1 MKAASQ
7 FTISLLA
14 LAGLLYQATANA
26 TNMAEQPLKAS
37 VLAKPTVVFGMDDSG
52 SMDGEIVLNGTDNG
66 FFWGNRTDSSLYPSG
81 ALRVGTLSD
90 SNNLAF
96 AYLFPNGVGG
106 IGTGTRMIADT
117 TLRAIPPTA
126 QMAWMRS
133 SDYNPLYY
141 DSNKT
146 YDPWSPA
153 YISGS
158 SVSYSNASSTAAKSH
173 PALGSSTMDLTTNMN
188 SSASGYVFSFAPG
201 MTIPVGATG
210 GTCSSGTV
218 ANPIVTAYTVTTT
231 NKYCTAAV
239 SYYPA
244 TFWKKQSCTDD
255 GVTCAT
261 AWDGSTVKRYEIKSG
276 NTFPSGR
283 TYANEIQNFANWYT
297 YYRKRRL
304 MLAAAM
310 GATLED
316 ITGLRMGVVAFNNNA
331 DPTIYDA
338 DNSVAA
344 NNARAVAGVFYTNE
358 RGGGTPTHTTYTY
371 IYNRFNN
378 NTNLVQYACQ
388 RNAAFILTDGFANDS
403 FTAPP
408 AYSQSTYGTGTP
420 YQSITSSSLADKGL
434 GFFTAQ
440 LRTDLPTG
448 KVPQGP
454 TGTNQDTNTNLHVN
468 TYGLTMGIP
477 GTLWPARTDAFSS
490 PAPSWPTPV
499 SDKPSMVDDLWHAT
513 VNGRG
518 QMYMGTDVDSTAL
531 GIKSAL
537 LDIKSQVGA
546 QSAVAVSTINL
557 LAGDGQAY
565 LASYNPAGWTG
576 DLTANSVNTTT
587 GVISSSSNWSANTL
601 LVARSWSG
609 RVVITSDGSNGG
621 GMGFT
626 SANVGNTVNP
636 DAASY
641 TNAGVIDYLRGN
653 RTGEGTTYRKRTSL
667 IGSVINAEPVVDTD
681 TSTVYLASGEGMLHA
696 FNTTDGA
703 EQWAYV
709 PNAALAPIGT
719 TVDRGYAFKTKLDA
733 TPAIGKYS
741 ATNKLL
747 VGGLGAAGRSYYAL
761 DVTSPKNLTEA
772 QAAAQVKWTFPSPS
786 QTAYAG
792 KVEYTVGRPLIV
804 KSTANGYVVLVTSG
818 YDNGSSLSDG
828 KGRMWMLNANT
839 GAVITEFTTTAGAVG
854 AESGLS
860 QLNAYREDDGT
871 VRYVY
876 GGDLLG
882 NVWKFDLTSGTTTLL
897 AVLKNAAGDTQPVT
911 TAPQLTKISGKAV
924 IIVGTG
930 RLLDITD
937 FGNSSI
943 QSVYAFTDGTYM
955 SNARSSTT
963 ALTLNTGTG
972 AITGTVDWSS
982 SRGWRVDLPVGEQV
996 NVDPKFVLGRVF
1008 FNTNIAGGSNCSQS
1022 SYGYVI
1028 NVKSG
1033 AGTYEVLSTT
1043 ANVAHPLMVQ
1053 TGDNLIRENR
1063 FNDGTNQTHD
1073 KTDITP
1079 ITSRKNAWR
1088 GVIR

>member
-14 LAGLLYQATANA
+14 LAGLLFQVTSNAAN
-26 TNMAEQPLKAS
+26 TNLAEQPLKAS

-52 SMDGEIVLNGTDNG
+52 SMDGEIILDGTDNG
-66 FFWGNRTDSSLYPSG
+66 FFWGNRTDATLYPSG
-81 ALRVGTLSD
+81 ALRVGTLND

-96 AYLFPNGVGG
+96 AYLFPNGVAAGA
-106 IGTGTRMIADT
+106 RMIADT
-117 TLRAIPPTA
+117 TLRGIPPTS
-126 QMAWMRS
+126 QMAWLRS

-153 YISGS
+153 YIASANA
-158 SVSYSNASSTAAKSH
+158 SYSNASLTAAKSH
-173 PALGSSTMDLTTNMN
+173 PAIGSVTMNLTANLTNN
-188 SSASGYVFSFAPG
+188 GSGWIFSFAPG
-201 MTIPVGATG
+201 MIIPAGATG
-210 GTCSSGTV
+210 GTCSSGSVGTL
-218 ANPIVTAYTVTTT
+218 PYTVTTS
-231 NKYCTAAV
+231 NKSCTATV
-239 SYYPA
+239 TYYPA
-244 TFWKKQSCTDD
+244 TFWKKQACTS
-255 GVTCAT
+255 GATCTT
-261 AWDGSTVKRYEIKSG
+261 AWDGSNLQRYEIKSG

-283 TYANEIQNFANWYT
+283 SYADEIQNFANWFT

-316 ITGLRMGVVAFNNNA
+316 ITGLRLGVVAFNSNT

-338 DNSVAA
+338 DSSVNS
-344 NNARAVAGVFYTNE
+344 NNARVVAGIFYMNE
-358 RGGGTPTHTTYTY
+358 RGGGTPTHTTYSY

-403 FTAPP
+403 PTAPP
-408 AYSQSTYGTGTP
+408 SYSQATYGTGTP
-420 YQSITSSSLADKGL
+420 YQSIVGSSLADKGL

-448 KVPQGP
+448 KVPTGP
-454 TGTNQDTNTNLHVN
+454 TGTNQDLNTNLHVN
-468 TYGLTMGIP
+468 TYGLTMGVK
-477 GTLWPARTDAFSS
+477 GTLWPARTNAFSS
-490 PAPSWPTPV
+490 PAPSWPAPV
-499 SDKPSMVDDLWHAT
+499 SDQPSMIDDLWHAT

-518 QMYMGTDVDSTAL
+518 QMYLGTDIDSTAL
-531 GIKSAL
+531 GIKSGL

-587 GVISSSSNWSANTL
+587 GVISSTSNWSADTL
-601 LVARSWSG
+601 LRARSWST
-609 RVVITSDGSNGG
+609 RVVFTTDGTSS

-626 SANVGNTVNP
+626 SGNVGSTVNP
-636 DAASY
+636 DSATF

-653 RTGEGTTYRKRTSL
+653 RTGEGTTYRKRSSL
-667 IGSVINAEPVVDTD
+667 IGSVLNAEPVVDSD
-681 TSTVYLASGEGMLHA
+681 NGVVYLASGEGMLHA
-696 FNTTDGA
+696 FSTSDGA

-719 TVDRGYAFKTKLDA
+719 TVDRGYSFKTKLDA

-741 ATNKLL
+741 GTNKLL

-761 DVTSPKNLTEA
+761 DVTSPKNLTES

-786 QTAYAG
+786 QGSYAS
-792 KVEYTVGRPLIV
+792 KVEYTVGKPLIV

-818 YDNGSSLSDG
+818 YDNGTGLSDG
-828 KGRMWMLNANT
+828 KGRMWMLNAST
-839 GAVITEFTTTAGAVG
+839 GAVITEFTTTAGAVN

-882 NVWKFDLTSGTTTLL
+882 NVWKFDLTAGTTTLL
-897 AVLKNAAGDTQPVT
+897 AVLKNGAGDTQPVT

-937 FGNSSI
+937 FGSSSI
-943 QSVYAFTDGTYM
+943 QSVYAFSDGAYM

-963 ALTLNTGTG
+963 ALTLDTSTGK
-972 AITGTVDWSS
+972 ITGSVDWAA
-982 SRGWRVDLPVGEQV
+982 SRGWRVDLPVTEQV
-996 NVDPKFVLGRVF
+996 NVDPKFVLGRLF
-1008 FNTNIAGGSNCSQS
+1008 FNTNVAGGSNCSQS
-1022 SYGYVI
+1022 SYGYVV
-1028 NVKSG
+1028 NVKAAAST
-1033 AGTYEVLSTT
+1033 ATNTGTREVLSDT

-1053 TGDNLIRENR
+1053 TGDNLIQENR
-1063 FNDGTNQTHD
+1063 FNDGSNQQKD
-1073 KTDITP
+1073 RTDLTP
-1079 ITSRKNAWR
+1079 ITARKNAWR
-1088 GVIR
+1088 TITR